1 MSVCSWLKRALLVCR
16 TASSLLAEHL
26 TKERPVLLVL
36 PSWELLLASGSHR
49 VFSLLFPTPVQ
60 TLQHSSLPESPLQL
74 RDSKNKWTYIHT
86 HAEHRKPKKPL
97 GILHPSTAA
106 CFLCCCWLHFGQAY
120 SITEKAFT
128 GICIDCTPQLPN
140 YLFQD
145 FSGAVPSAKYQSVY
159 QAYAHGIYGLRD
171 NRDSKLGLNFPH
183 VEATYPWNTQHQ
195 SIAVYNTVLHPSSY
209 IPYTVYLSYHGRL
222 SAPQDGISSG
232 KLWMG
237 KIVWI
242 KIIIKKKGG

>member
-1 MSVCSWLKRALLVCR
+1 MSVRGSNVPCLCAG
-16 TASSLLAEHL
+16 
-26 TKERPVLLVL
+26 
-36 PSWELLLASGSHR
+36 LLL
-49 VFSLLFPTPVQ
+49 LYL
-60 TLQHSSLPESPLQL
+60 HSISQKKDLCFWSSPPGNSCSPLDL
-74 RDSKNKWTYIHT
+74 T
-86 HAEHRKPKKPL
+86 EHRKPKKPW

-120 SITEKAFT
+120 SITEKTFI

-183 VEATYPWNTQHQ
+183 VEATYP
-195 SIAVYNTVLHPSSY
+195 
-209 IPYTVYLSYHGRL
+209 
-222 SAPQDGISSG
+222 
-232 KLWMG
+232 
-237 KIVWI
+237 
-242 KIIIKKKGG
+242 